1 MSIVRIN
8 FNGVDL
14 SEFIEIHDIRRDI
27 GNSREA
33 TLYHAPAIGANLQ
46 QVKTQ
51 EKYISVEF
59 SIWSSDRNTL
69 KHQLAGIL
77 NVDGP
82 KRLFFT
88 DEPDK
93 YYLALPIDDI
103 IMRESNQK
111 RSFGKMRFLIP
122 DGVAH
127 SITYRKFENGTVHSD
142 KIVFNLTNDG
152 NVPAFPIITVKNNAE
167 NGYIGL
173 VNTSGALEVGDRE
186 EADKEVV
193 RRSEALF
200 DYRDSRIT
208 TGLSAAAKN
217 VAILNDGEQ
226 SLVGRIGTFNIWG
239 RLHLCLENRGSTV
252 GNGAGSITWNIPAD
266 SSGAVGSLNDYIWW
280 RQVFWLG
287 AVNQYGF
294 IKLTVSDDQGR
305 FLYGVETYKRRHGLD
320 CEYNFFTTNNKG
332 GYNMVKRWNFHGAH
346 ENHHNPFNEPRG
358 WSDLKRN
365 DDRVTVYWFGS
376 YYTFTVPE
384 IRGRKSA
391 KIHVTLG
398 ALGDKPL
405 VTRMYL
411 DSIMYRK
418 DFVPVT
424 RDIPNRYP
432 IGSNVV
438 LNSEN
443 DTITVDGLERIVDVV
458 HGSTFLTIPPG
469 KSTLEVYSSSWV
481 RTKPTVKVEFEERY
495 L

>member
-59 SIWSSDRNTL
+59 SIWSRDRNTL

-111 RSFGKMRFLIP
+111 RSLGTMRFLIP

-127 SITYRKFENGTVHSD
+127 SITYRKFDNGTVSSD
-142 KIVFNLTNDG
+142 KIVFNLINDG
-152 NVPAFPIITVKNNAE
+152 NVPAFPIVTVKHNAE
-167 NGYIGL
+167 NGYIGV
-173 VNTSGALEVGDRE
+173 VNTSGALEIGDRE

-193 RRSEALF
+193 RQSELLF

-208 TGLSAAAKN
+208 DGLSAAAPN
-217 VAILNDGEQ
+217 AAILNDTSQ
-226 SLVGRIGTFNIWG
+226 NL
-239 RLHLCLENRGSTV
+239 RGTV
-252 GNGAGSITWNIPAD
+252 GSVDWQGRKHLFLQNAGGTAGNNAGSLTWDIPAD
-266 SSGAVGSLNDYIWW
+266 SSGARGSLNDYIWW

-287 AVNQYGF
+287 AANQYGF
-294 IKLTVSDDQGR
+294 IKLTVSDEQGR
-305 FLYGVETYKRRHGLD
+305 FLYGVETYKRAYGLG
-320 CEYNFFTTNNKG
+320 CEYNFFVANGKG
-332 GYNMVKRWNFHGAH
+332 GFHTIKQWTFLGTH

-358 WSDLKRN
+358 WSDIKRN
-365 DDRVTVYWFGS
+365 DDKITVYWFGS
-376 YYTFTVPE
+376 YYPFTIPE
-384 IRGRKSA
+384 IKGRKSA
-391 KIHVTLG
+391 KIHVAFG
-398 ALGDKPL
+398 AIGTKPL

-411 DSIMYRK
+411 DGLMYRK
-418 DFVPVT
+418 DFVAVT
-424 RDIPNRYP
+424 KDIPNRYP
-432 IGSNVV
+432 IGSSVV

-443 DTITVDGLERIVDVV
+443 DTVTVDGLERIVDMV

-469 KSTLEVYSSSWV
+469 KSTLEVFSSSWV
-481 RTKPTVKVEFEERY
+481 RTKPTVKIEFEERY